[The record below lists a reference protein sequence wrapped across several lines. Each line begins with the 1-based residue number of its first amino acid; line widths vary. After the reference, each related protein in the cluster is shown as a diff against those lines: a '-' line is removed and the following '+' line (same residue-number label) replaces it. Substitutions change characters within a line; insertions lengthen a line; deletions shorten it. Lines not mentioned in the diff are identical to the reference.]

1 MRVLLVDDHAL
12 VRNGLRAVLDTTA
25 DCTVVGEAATGE
37 AAVDLAETL
46 QPDVV
51 VMDLSMPGAGGV
63 AATAALRE
71 RVPTARVL
79 VLTTFADDARVRAAL
94 AAGATGYLLKD
105 ADPDDVVRAVQATAR
120 DEVPID
126 PRVARSLLP
135 RGADRH
141 ADAGGRADADGHT
154 GPDGHPGAGG
164 HAGAGG
170 GSGVPAGTGDAAR
183 SLGGS
188 PVRGGADGP
197 VRGRADGPVRGRADG
212 PDRHDAGGPLRG
224 AADRDA
230 PDLPP
235 RERDVLVR
243 LARGL
248 SNRQIATELGIA
260 ERTVKVHVGSVFR
273 RIGVA
278 DRTSAALWARDH
290 GW

>member
-12 VRNGLRAVLDTTA
+12 VRGGLRAVLATTD
-25 DCTVVGEAATGE
+25 DCAVVGEASTGE
-37 AAVDLAETL
+37 DAVALAPGL
-46 QPDVV
+46 RPDVV

-63 AATAALRE
+63 EATRQVRALLPD
-71 RVPTARVL
+71 VRVL
-79 VLTTFADDARVRAAL
+79 VLTTFSDDHRVRAAL

-105 ADPDDVVRAVQATAR
+105 ASPDEVVAAVRAAGR
-120 DEVPID
+120 DETPLD
-126 PRVARSLLP
+126 PRVARALLP
-135 RGADRH
+135 
-141 ADAGGRADADGHT
+141 
-154 GPDGHPGAGG
+154 
-164 HAGAGG
+164 
-170 GSGVPAGTGDAAR
+170 
-183 SLGGS
+183 
-188 PVRGGADGP
+188 
-197 VRGRADGPVRGRADG
+197 
-212 PDRHDAGGPLRG
+212 G
-224 AADRDA
+224 AAPADPA

-260 ERTVKVHVGSVFR
+260 ERTVKVHVGSLFR

>member
-12 VRNGLRAVLDTTA
+12 VRGGLRAVLATTA
-25 DCTVVGEAATGE
+25 DCAVVGEASTGE
-37 AAVDLAETL
+37 DAVALAPEL
-46 QPDVV
+46 RPDVV

-63 AATAALRE
+63 EATRQVRALLPD
-71 RVPTARVL
+71 VRVL
-79 VLTTFADDARVRAAL
+79 VLTTFSDDHRVRAAL

-105 ADPDDVVRAVQATAR
+105 ASPDEVVAAVRAAGR
-120 DEVPID
+120 DETPID
-126 PRVARSLLP
+126 PRVARALLP
-135 RGADRH
+135 
-141 ADAGGRADADGHT
+141 
-154 GPDGHPGAGG
+154 
-164 HAGAGG
+164 
-170 GSGVPAGTGDAAR
+170 
-183 SLGGS
+183 
-188 PVRGGADGP
+188 
-197 VRGRADGPVRGRADG
+197 
-212 PDRHDAGGPLRG
+212 G
-224 AADRDA
+224 AAPADPA

-260 ERTVKVHVGSVFR
+260 ERTVKVHVGSLFR

>member
-12 VRNGLRAVLDTTA
+12 VRGGLRAVLATTD
-25 DCTVVGEAATGE
+25 DCAVVGEASTGE
-37 AAVDLAETL
+37 DAVALAPAL
-46 QPDVV
+46 RPDVV

-63 AATAALRE
+63 EATRQVRALLPD
-71 RVPTARVL
+71 VRVL
-79 VLTTFADDARVRAAL
+79 VLTTFSDDHRVRAAL

-105 ADPDDVVRAVQATAR
+105 ASPDEVVAAVRAAGR
-120 DEVPID
+120 DETPID
-126 PRVARSLLP
+126 PRVARALLP
-135 RGADRH
+135 
-141 ADAGGRADADGHT
+141 
-154 GPDGHPGAGG
+154 
-164 HAGAGG
+164 
-170 GSGVPAGTGDAAR
+170 
-183 SLGGS
+183 
-188 PVRGGADGP
+188 
-197 VRGRADGPVRGRADG
+197 
-212 PDRHDAGGPLRG
+212 G
-224 AADRDA
+224 AAPADPG

-260 ERTVKVHVGSVFR
+260 ERTVKVHVGSLFR

>member
-12 VRNGLRAVLDTTA
+12 VRGGLRAVLATTD
-25 DCTVVGEAATGE
+25 DCAVVGEASTGE
-37 AAVDLAETL
+37 DAVALAPVL
-46 QPDVV
+46 RPDVV

-63 AATAALRE
+63 EATRQVRALLPD
-71 RVPTARVL
+71 VRVL
-79 VLTTFADDARVRAAL
+79 VLTTFSDDHHVRAAL

-105 ADPDDVVRAVQATAR
+105 ASPDEVVAAVRAAGR
-120 DEVPID
+120 DETPID
-126 PRVARSLLP
+126 PRVARALLP
-135 RGADRH
+135 
-141 ADAGGRADADGHT
+141 
-154 GPDGHPGAGG
+154 
-164 HAGAGG
+164 
-170 GSGVPAGTGDAAR
+170 
-183 SLGGS
+183 
-188 PVRGGADGP
+188 
-197 VRGRADGPVRGRADG
+197 
-212 PDRHDAGGPLRG
+212 G
-224 AADRDA
+224 AAPADPA

-260 ERTVKVHVGSVFR
+260 ERTVKVHVGSLFR

>member
-12 VRNGLRAVLDTTA
+12 VRGGLRAVLATTA
-25 DCTVVGEAATGE
+25 DCAVVGEASTGE
-37 AAVDLAETL
+37 DAVALAPGL
-46 QPDVV
+46 RPDVV

-63 AATAALRE
+63 EATRQVRALLPD
-71 RVPTARVL
+71 VRVL
-79 VLTTFADDARVRAAL
+79 VLTTFSDDHRVRAAL

-105 ADPDDVVRAVQATAR
+105 ASPDEVVAAVRAAGR
-120 DEVPID
+120 DETPID
-126 PRVARSLLP
+126 PRVARALLP
-135 RGADRH
+135 
-141 ADAGGRADADGHT
+141 
-154 GPDGHPGAGG
+154 
-164 HAGAGG
+164 
-170 GSGVPAGTGDAAR
+170 
-183 SLGGS
+183 
-188 PVRGGADGP
+188 
-197 VRGRADGPVRGRADG
+197 
-212 PDRHDAGGPLRG
+212 G
-224 AADRDA
+224 AAPADPA

-260 ERTVKVHVGSVFR
+260 ERTVKVHVGSLFR